1 MSTVL
6 LIVLGIICVAEYH
19 THPPPTHKKIISP
32 VPCPLNETSFQYFC
46 CCFRFSFEDR
56 CFIDFGFVL
65 APSWLPNRHFLASIC
80 GFTKSIEENPR
91 RCCNDAAGMLRTD
104 GKGRF
109 GGGGAPPAKS
119 LAQAKLFRSEER
131 RAIVQDLTRLW
142 AVGPANFCFFSY
154 MSCKH
159 VLQLCGS
166 FVSKAQHR
174 FHQSLVIT

>member
-1 MSTVL
+1 MRRVFNISAVVSASRL
-6 LIVLGIICVAEYH
+6 KIDVSSILVSSWLRLGSQIDTFWHRFAVSQKAS
-19 THPPPTHKKIISP
+19 KKILTSAATMLLACCARTEKGGSEGG
-32 VPCPLNETSFQYFC
+32 VPL
-46 CCFRFSFEDR
+46 
-56 CFIDFGFVL
+56 
-65 APSWLPNRHFLASIC
+65 
-80 GFTKSIEENPR
+80 
-91 RCCNDAAGMLRTD
+91 
-104 GKGRF
+104 
-109 GGGGAPPAKS
+109 AKS

-131 RAIVQDLTRLW
+131 RAIVRDLTRLW

>member
-1 MSTVL
+1 MNINSMHQQEPRFPPTAIVYKLHTGGIAETARLPSRCFFCRCPRNQDPQVVVQIIMSTVL
-6 LIVLGIICVAEYH
+6 LIELGIICVAEYH

-32 VPCPLNETSFQYFC
+32 VPCPLNETSVQYFC

-91 RCCNDAAGMLRTD
+91 RCCNDAAGMLCTD

-109 GGGGAPPAKS
+109 GGG
-119 LAQAKLFRSEER
+119 ER
-131 RAIVQDLTRLW
+131 PLLRA
-142 AVGPANFCFFSY
+142 
-154 MSCKH
+154 
-159 VLQLCGS
+159 
-166 FVSKAQHR
+166 
-174 FHQSLVIT
+174 